1 VAPSTRWE
9 RTGRFGSSADD
20 LAVPESASTNG
31 PVSKNDAAGQMRE
44 LDILTVDGAIAL
56 MGLFLRARGQCL
68 VPGEIATFREWDA
81 LPPWWF
87 YRVGAWAVLPE
98 AHIWREHWPADKR
111 ANRTPD
117 AVLRQHCVDRLD
129 ASLESAVELRLGE
142 NRRRSLEDLTRQ
154 LQEAQWMPWTC
165 PTC

>member
-1 VAPSTRWE
+1 
-9 RTGRFGSSADD
+9 
-20 LAVPESASTNG
+20 
-31 PVSKNDAAGQMRE
+31 MRE

-56 MGLFLRARGQCL
+56 MGLFLRSRGQCL

-87 YRVGAWAVLPE
+87 YRVGAWAVLPG
-98 AHIWREHWPADKR
+98 AQIWREHWPADKR